1 MPAVVEKAIAEK
13 EAEVVGARAE
23 GIRLLEDY
31 LRSSPRSRETA
42 EALYKL
48 AELYWESS
56 KASYLDR
63 TGNYQREIAACRKD
77 RSACSRVAHRPPR
90 LDLSQAQD
98 VYDRLIRE
106 YPRFRKIDTVIYLY
120 AFSLRDQ
127 GRIGDS
133 VKYFQIILD
142 RFPRSRFIADAWMA
156 VAEYRFYE
164 RQDYRASL
172 AAYEKVLEHPASPLF
187 SLALFKTAWCYWKL
201 GDTTKSALRFKDI
214 LDLGK
219 QKAGRSASEQKRA
232 QELQGQALEYLV
244 ELFTEDD
251 TKSAQD
257 AFEFL
262 AQIGGKEYSQKIL
275 ARLAE
280 TVFDQTRYER
290 AAEAYRLLI
299 SLDPNGVDAPDHQKR
314 VVECQQLLGDDA
326 AAVTELRK
334 LATTYGPRST
344 WAAANK
350 DRPKALAHARQV
362 SEEQIRGLART
373 LHAQAQASEKQN
385 KVLDK
390 TRYARAAEA
399 YEFFLTTF
407 PDATDAVELRY
418 LRADILYFKLG
429 RLADAGNEYL
439 VVGKSKPPGTYHKD
453 ALLQAMTAFEK
464 LRKPGG
470 GKREITDSDRKF
482 AEAADLYATL
492 FPKDQ
497 EIVTVIY
504 KNGQFFFDY
513 GDYDEAIKRF
523 GLIVEGHPDDPNAG
537 PAGDRILESLTKG
550 KDYENIENWARRLK
564 KTKPFAARSEQDR
577 LDRMIVVAMMKSG
590 ERYAAEGKLAEAAA
604 FFMRVPREYPKDP
617 KAPQA
622 LHNAATILE
631 RGKKP
636 EEAVGAYKQ
645 IAEKYPQAPEAADAL
660 FTAAHIE
667 ESIAS
672 YDRAALTYEQVCTRF
687 PQSSHAAESLR
698 NAGILRQTLGEDE
711 KAIAHFG
718 DYARRYKDHADA
730 KELAFQVGVVRERQK
745 DWRSA
750 AQTFDEYA
758 RTHPGDTRNVEA
770 LTRAGDAQLKAGNE
784 GRAKE
789 TLARALTA
797 AGGHGRKLGAGA
809 GAGAGGAGGAGTETR
824 FWAAEARYLQ
834 GELVFREYEKLRI
847 AGKPKQLARVL
858 DEKAKLLEQ
867 AKQIY
872 LDVVTYQSPEWA
884 TAALLR
890 IGQGYEAFAKAMR
903 QAPVPKDLST
913 DEKQIYR
920 DELEKLTVVIE
931 DKAIDAY
938 KSGYGKALE
947 IGVYNQHTQDIRH
960 ALTRLDE
967 ANYPKELEV
976 RAGLRAGEPPL
987 RISKLE
993 EVRRDR

>member
-1 MPAVVEKAIAEK
+1 
-13 EAEVVGARAE
+13 
-23 GIRLLEDY
+23 
-31 LRSSPRSRETA
+31 
-42 EALYKL
+42 
-48 AELYWESS
+48 
-56 KASYLDR
+56 
-63 TGNYQREIAACRKD
+63 
-77 RSACSRVAHRPPR
+77 
-90 LDLSQAQD
+90 
-98 VYDRLIRE
+98 
-106 YPRFRKIDTVIYLY
+106 
-120 AFSLRDQ
+120 
-127 GRIGDS
+127 
-133 VKYFQIILD
+133 
-142 RFPRSRFIADAWMA
+142 
-156 VAEYRFYE
+156 
-164 RQDYRASL
+164 
-172 AAYEKVLEHPASPLF
+172 
-187 SLALFKTAWCYWKL
+187 
-201 GDTTKSALRFKDI
+201 
-214 LDLGK
+214 
-219 QKAGRSASEQKRA
+219 
-232 QELQGQALEYLV
+232 
-244 ELFTEDD
+244 
-251 TKSAQD
+251 
-257 AFEFL
+257 
-262 AQIGGKEYSQKIL
+262 
-275 ARLAE
+275 
-280 TVFDQTRYER
+280 
-290 AAEAYRLLI
+290 
-299 SLDPNGVDAPDHQKR
+299 
-314 VVECQQLLGDDA
+314 
-326 AAVTELRK
+326 
-334 LATTYGPRST
+334 
-344 WAAANK
+344 
-350 DRPKALAHARQV
+350 
-362 SEEQIRGLART
+362 
-373 LHAQAQASEKQN
+373 
-385 KVLDK
+385 
-390 TRYARAAEA
+390 
-399 YEFFLTTF
+399 
-407 PDATDAVELRY
+407 
-418 LRADILYFKLG
+418 
-429 RLADAGNEYL
+429 
-439 VVGKSKPPGTYHKD
+439 
-453 ALLQAMTAFEK
+453 
-464 LRKPGG
+464 
-470 GKREITDSDRKF
+470 
-482 AEAADLYATL
+482 
-492 FPKDQ
+492 
-497 EIVTVIY
+497 
-504 KNGQFFFDY
+504 
-513 GDYDEAIKRF
+513 
-523 GLIVEGHPDDPNAG
+523 
-537 PAGDRILESLTKG
+537 
-550 KDYENIENWARRLK
+550 
-564 KTKPFAARSEQDR
+564 
-577 LDRMIVVAMMKSG
+577 
-590 ERYAAEGKLAEAAA
+590 
-604 FFMRVPREYPKDP
+604 
-617 KAPQA
+617 